1 MAAITNNRSGVAGIN
16 SIARRT
22 AFLRGLIRL
31 ESLTITGLA
40 LIMFALC
47 AFRLFWFP
55 TTWWIWLLLG
65 AIGPLL
71 LAWTNTRDMRSIRPM
86 INTLLNE
93 KCDARVIDII
103 ELQGPV
109 TRALHQHRTIQKL
122 IAKRV
127 ENMAAL
133 STAMDEWTTRIF
145 HVANNLNIVLHDPT
159 LLEQVRSTQPAM
171 IDATPRNV
179 VEALTQPAGKETSVE
194 TRLAD
199 DTRQSNLVTARD
211 TVTGTLNV
219 LSATIDSIVI
229 ITEVLRH
236 ARLLAMDRV
245 RIAQIETLLLREL
258 DVIGD
263 VERDVARLADAYDI
277 ALVLE
282 PKPRPEY

>member
-1 MAAITNNRSGVAGIN
+1 MAAIINNRSGMNTGSGIAGI
-16 SIARRT
+16 IQVARRT
-22 AFLRGLIRL
+22 AFLRGLMRL
-31 ESLTITGLA
+31 ESLTITGMA
-40 LIMFALC
+40 LVMFALC

-55 TTWWIWLLLG
+55 STWWLWLSLG
-65 AIGPLL
+65 VAGPML

-122 IAKRV
+122 ISKRV
-127 ENMAAL
+127 ENLAAL
-133 STAMDEWTTRIF
+133 SASMDEWTTRIYQI
-145 HVANNLNIVLHDPT
+145 AKNLNFVLHDPT
-159 LLEQVRSTQPAM
+159 LLEHVRSSQPAM

-179 VEALTQPAGKETSVE
+179 VEALTQPAGRETSIE

-199 DTRQSNLVTARD
+199 DTRQTSLVTARD
-211 TVTGTLNV
+211 TVTATLNG
-219 LSATIDSIVI
+219 LSTTIDSIVT

-245 RIAQIETLLLREL
+245 HIAQIESMLMREL

-277 ALVLE
+277 TLA
-282 PKPRPEY
+282 